1 MVVLIEDIG
10 LLPGAMKLFGEGGTS
25 YADVMLGDAKSSI
38 WLFKMIPVEGD
49 MNLQPQIR
57 LTEAVTETASPSGE
71 RKLMWYKR

>member
-1 MVVLIEDIG
+1 MLIEDIG
-10 LLPGAMKLFGEGGTS
+10 LLPGAMKLLGEGGTS

-57 LTEAVTETASPSGE
+57 LTEAVTRQYT
-71 RKLMWYKR
+71 YTTQDKREQIMLT